1 MVASPPLT
9 VDKTVKKVM
18 EFQEAIKKIIEG
30 HPLTSEEMT
39 QAMRTLMTG
48 QATPAQI
55 GGFLVGLRMRGE
67 TVTEISAAASV
78 MRELS
83 TKVNVSAEHLVD
95 TCGTGGDASGTF
107 NISTASAFVAAA
119 SGARVAKHGNRSIS
133 SKSGSADV
141 LETAGMNLT
150 ITPEQ
155 VAECIDTLGIGFLF
169 AQRHHSAMGH
179 ASAPRRELGIR
190 TIFNLLGPMS
200 NPANAPCQVL
210 GVFSRHWVRPMA
222 EVLHNLGSRHVMVV
236 HAEDGLD
243 EISIATPTHIA
254 ELCDGSLTEYTF
266 EPEDVGLTRAAS
278 LDSLKVNT
286 AQESL
291 AMIQQV
297 LAGEPGAARDIV
309 CLNAGAAIY
318 VAGLAASHAEGVSKA
333 QQAIDSGAAAQRLQ
347 QLIDLT
353 NSFQS

>member
-1 MVASPPLT
+1 
-9 VDKTVKKVM
+9 M

-30 HPLTSEEMT
+30 HPLTAEEMT

-83 TKVNVSAEHLVD
+83 TKVNVSPEHLVD

-243 EISIATPTHIA
+243 EISIASSTHIA

-278 LDSLKVNT
+278 LDGLKVNT